1 MYKLMNF
8 TFSAEQ
14 KMKVGPSVSE
24 YRFRYQTTSMLL
36 RLNAVVVSDRGKGL
50 VSGIRY
56 VL

>member
-1 MYKLMNF
+1 MNF

-14 KMKVGPSVSE
+14 KMKVGSSVSE

-36 RLNAVVVSDRGKGL
+36 RLNAMVVNDRGKGF